1 LGRLLGRQGGYFITL
16 PHNVL
21 DRLKAA
27 RSWRELQ
34 RRDPEARDG
43 TVTPAAGAN
52 PPDGTGFPRRIA
64 DKVAIHNED
73 RREAAFGPPPDHKRD
88 AQS

>member
-27 RSWRELQ
+27 RGPGGSYSDVILRPATAQLHRAPQQIRPTKQGSPAELF
-34 RRDPEARDG
+34 
-43 TVTPAAGAN
+43 V
-52 PPDGTGFPRRIA
+52 
-64 DKVAIHNED
+64 
-73 RREAAFGPPPDHKRD
+73 
-88 AQS
+88 